1 MLSLGVAGETITL
14 TQVTLGGP
22 GHELAMQMAIRA
34 DGQEHRIES
43 GSPEV
48 LQARWIDSRV
58 LEVIVKR
65 GRQTFARGQ
74 YELSE
79 DGATLTISTN
89 DHVVVFERA

>member
-1 MLSLGVAGETITL
+1 MR
-14 TQVTLGGP
+14 
-22 GHELAMQMAIRA
+22 MAIRA

-65 GRQTFARGQ
+65 DDQTVARGQ

-79 DGATLTISTN
+79 DRVTLTISTT
-89 DHVVVFERA
+89 DHVMVFERV